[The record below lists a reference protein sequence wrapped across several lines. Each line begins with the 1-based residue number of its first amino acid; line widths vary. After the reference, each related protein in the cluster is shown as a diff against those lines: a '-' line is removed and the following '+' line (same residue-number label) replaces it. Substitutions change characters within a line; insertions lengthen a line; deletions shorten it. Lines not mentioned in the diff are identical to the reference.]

1 MISYSLSLHPA
12 AKKELSKL
20 DHQARLF
27 IVKSLSLFIDSYDN
41 AYETELVQQSKI
53 KKLKGEW
60 LGFYRLRLRNYRVI
74 YEKIDDQLIIHI
86 IRIAHRKK
94 VYRT

>member
-1 MISYSLSLHPA
+1 MSYSLSFHPA
-12 AKKELSKL
+12 ANKELSKL

-27 IVKSLSLFIDSYDN
+27 IVKSLSLFIDAYDPG
-41 AYETELVQQSKI
+41 YETELIQRSKI

-60 LGFYRLRLRNYRVI
+60 QGFYRLRLRNYRVI

-94 VYRT
+94 VYRS